1 MEYRRLGR
9 SDVTVSAV
17 CLGTMTWGS
26 QNTQDEAFAQMDYA
40 VGEGVNFFDT
50 AEMYPAPPRAE
61 TYSRTEQIIGA
72 WLASRGS
79 RDKIV
84 IATKAV
90 GPGSRFPYI
99 RDGKPRL
106 TRAHILEAVDGS
118 LQRLGCDY
126 IDLYQLHWPDRS
138 TNFFGKLGFSHDTAE
153 DVTPIEETLDVL
165 GDLVRDGKIRQIGL
179 SNETPWGV
187 MSFLRLAEMERGPR
201 VATVQNPY
209 SLLNRSFE
217 AGLAEV
223 AIREDCGLLAYAPL
237 GAGALT
243 GKYLDGRS
251 PPAARLTLYPD
262 NKRYRGAQAQS
273 AVKAYVELA
282 RAHELDPAQMAL
294 AYVISR
300 QFVTAAIMGAT
311 TLEQMKLDIDASRVT
326 LSAEVL
332 DALEQIHKVYTYP
345 CP

>member
-1 MEYRRLGR
+1 MDYRRLGR
-9 SDVTVSAV
+9 SDVDVSAI

-26 QNTQDEAFAQMDYA
+26 QNSQDEAFAQMDYA

-61 TYSRTEQIIGA
+61 TFTRTEEIIGN

-84 IATKAV
+84 IATKV
-90 GPGSRFPYI
+90 TGPGARFPYI
-99 RDGKPRL
+99 RDGNPRL
-106 TRAHILEAVDGS
+106 TQEHIVPAVDAS

-126 IDLYQLHWPDRS
+126 IDLYQLHWPDRG
-138 TNFFGKLGFSHDTAE
+138 TNYFGRLGFTYDAE
-153 DVTPIEETLDVL
+153 EQSTPIEETLGVL
-165 GDLVRDGKIRQIGL
+165 DDLVRVGKIRHIGL

-187 MSFLRLAEMERGPR
+187 MSFLRLAEMGRGPR
-201 VATVQNPY
+201 VASIQNPY

-223 AIREDCGLLAYAPL
+223 AIRENCGLLAYAPL
-237 GAGALT
+237 GAGTLT

-251 PPAARLTLYPD
+251 PEGARFTLFPE
-262 NKRYRGAQAQS
+262 NRRYRGDQADA
-273 AVKAYVELA
+273 AVRAYLEIA
-282 RAHELDPAQMAL
+282 RAHDLEPAQMAL
-294 AYVISR
+294 AYVVSR
-300 QFVTAAIMGAT
+300 QFVTSAIMGST
-311 TLEQMKLDIDASRVT
+311 TLEQMKLDIAASRVE
-326 LSAEVL
+326 LSAGVL
-332 DALEQIHKVYTYP
+332 DAIEQTHKIFTYP